1 MSFYSVALVILIHQG
16 VLHVGRGLTGKRRF
30 AGHGDAN
37 RGIPRG
43 DQVVAGDAQTTLG
56 GKCISGNELEC
67 VALLREPDDVAAQ
80 IGGVRRDDSN
90 TNPNTRRHCLLQIKP

>member
-1 MSFYSVALVILIHQG
+1 M
-16 VLHVGRGLTGKRRF
+16 TGKRRF

-37 RGIPRG
+37 GGIPRG
-43 DQVVAGDAQTTLG
+43 DQVVAGDAQTTLSG
-56 GKCISGNELEC
+56 RIVSGNEFERA
-67 VALLREPDDVAAQ
+67 ALLREPDDVAAQ